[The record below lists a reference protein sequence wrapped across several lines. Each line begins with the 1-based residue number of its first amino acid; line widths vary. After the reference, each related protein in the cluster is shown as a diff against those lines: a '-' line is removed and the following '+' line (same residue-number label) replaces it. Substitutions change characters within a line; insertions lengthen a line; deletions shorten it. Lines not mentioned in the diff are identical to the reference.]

1 MIVSSFHWR
10 MATSA
15 APDAETQALAV
26 ERGISPRLLGLLAAR
41 GVATADDLA
50 RFLAPAEEG
59 LHDPGLLPDAPAA
72 LRRVSEA
79 RARGERV
86 LVYGDF
92 DADGLTGLA
101 ILVLALRSLDVDV
114 APYVPER
121 LGDGHG
127 LSLRAIERAV
137 GEGRTLI
144 LTADCG
150 TSSGPE
156 IELARGRGIDV
167 LVTDHHHAATWP
179 AGAVAVVNPLRDDSL
194 YPERR
199 LTGAGVAWKF
209 AHLLISELG
218 GADRSGAGTGG
229 ADRSG
234 AGTGGADRSGAGTGP
249 GRALPEAVRE
259 LSDLAIIG
267 TVADVAPILGENRSI
282 ARLGLEQLRA
292 GTRPG
297 LAALLDRAGLARAR
311 LDLDDIGYAI
321 APRLNAAGRVGEAG
335 RAARLLL
342 ATDAVEAA
350 ALAAEIETANLDRR
364 EMTRRALAEARH
376 GLGLGPAPDR
386 AATDAVTAT
395 GAGPATAA
403 TTATGPA
410 PTAAE
415 TPADLPAALL
425 IRGEWPVGIVGL
437 VAGRLAED
445 FGRPCVVATILDSEA
460 GTLRASCRS
469 GGAMNLAE
477 ALITCGDLLIRHGGH
492 AAAAGFDIATELW
505 PAFAARFLEIVTA
518 EAHPPGPPELTV
530 DLVLPADSVD
540 YALVRELDLLAP
552 TGPDNPPPMLSV
564 TGLTVLRV
572 RSASGG
578 HTQLVLRRSRDVVDA
593 VAFRRPDLAS
603 MLHEGDRIDVV
614 ARAGSRRFGGFESIQ
629 LEVVDVAAEG
639 EQGPSAPPKDA
650 APVEDASPV
659 GSGVEGQVAV
669 GTERNE

>member
-10 MATSA
+10 MAPSV
-15 APDAETQALAV
+15 APDEECRALAL
-26 ERGISPRLLGLLAAR
+26 ERGISTRLLRLLGAR
-41 GVATADDLA
+41 GVVTADDLT
-50 RFLAPAEEG
+50 RFLAPAEDG
-59 LHDPGLLPDAPAA
+59 LHDPRLLPDADAG
-72 LRRVSEA
+72 LRRVSDA

-101 ILVLALRSLDVDV
+101 ILVLALRSLGVDV

-137 GEGRTLI
+137 AEGRTLI

-179 AGAVAVVNPLRDDSL
+179 AGAVAVVNPLRDDSH

-209 AHLLISELG
+209 AHLMVSELG
-218 GADRSGAGTGG
+218 GPQLSGTQL
-229 ADRSG
+229 SK
-234 AGTGGADRSGAGTGP
+234 
-249 GRALPEAVRE
+249 GRALPDAVRE
-259 LSDLAIIG
+259 LSDLALIG
-267 TVADVAPILGENRSI
+267 TVADVAPIIGENRSI
-282 ARLGLEQLRA
+282 ARLGLEQMRA

-297 LAALLDRAGLARAR
+297 LAALLEKAGVARDR

-342 ATDAVEAA
+342 ATDPAEAA
-350 ALAAEIETANLDRR
+350 ELAAEIETANLDRR
-364 EMTRRALAEARH
+364 EMTRRALLEARRK
-376 GLGLGPAPDR
+376 LGIGSATDATATDAEPDAATDAGPATDAATATR
-386 AATDAVTAT
+386 AATDA
-395 GAGPATAA
+395 GAA
-403 TTATGPA
+403 TEIPA
-410 PTAAE
+410 E
-415 TPADLPAALL
+415 LPAALL
-425 IRGEWPVGIVGL
+425 VVGEWPVGIVGL

-445 FGRPCVVATILDSEA
+445 FGRPCVVATTLDSDA

-469 GGAMNLAE
+469 GGGMNLAE
-477 ALITCGDLLIRHGGH
+477 ALIACSDLLIRHGGH
-492 AAAAGFDIATELW
+492 AAAAGFDIAAERW
-505 PAFAARFLEIVTA
+505 PAFAARFLEIATV
-518 EAHPPGPPELTV
+518 EARPPDQSELTV

-540 YALVRELDLLAP
+540 YALIRELDLLAP
-552 TGPDNPPPMLSV
+552 TGNGNPPPMVSV

-593 VAFRRPDLAS
+593 VAFRRPDLVA

-614 ARAGSRRFGGFESIQ
+614 ARASSRRFGGFESIQ
-629 LEVVDVAAEG
+629 LEVVDVSAEG
-639 EQGPSAPPKDA
+639 EQGLPS
-650 APVEDASPV
+650 PVEDASHV
-659 GSGVEGQVAV
+659 GSGMDGQVAV
-669 GTERNE
+669 ETERNE